1 MKLLKIAVLFLPLLV
16 GIRQLSAQEAIA
28 GESAKEVIANQIKDS
43 VQKINKLD
51 VEGGLRHIHPT
62 AYNEYT
68 HVPQKPLVSIDRE
81 SLVGFCK
88 SVFPSLGIKAGPP
101 RNLRIVIKGKMAY
114 ATYQNKV
121 QLGDSPPMMVRRT
134 EIYLLDEGRWLLTH
148 SHRSILQEG

>member
-1 MKLLKIAVLFLPLLV
+1 MKLLKIAVLFVPLV
-16 GIRQLSAQEAIA
+16 IGFRQISAQEAITS
-28 GESAKEVIANQIKDS
+28 ESTKEVIANLIKDS

-68 HVPQKPLVSIDRE
+68 HLPQKPLVSIDRE
-81 SLVGFCK
+81 SLVDFCK
-88 SVFPSLGIKAGPP
+88 TVLPSLGIKAGPP
-101 RNLRIVIKGKMAY
+101 QNLRIVIKGKMAY

-121 QLGDSPPMMVRRT
+121 QLGDSPLMMVRRT

-148 SHRSILQEG
+148 SHRSILQKG